1 MVTANKKIYNR
12 YTHTTQGKR
21 NLNITLQL
29 VIKSQEKRAKD
40 EVRGKE
46 DLQKH
51 FQNNSPNGH
60 KNIHIGHYLK

>member
-1 MVTANKKIYNR
+1 M
-12 YTHTTQGKR
+12 
-21 NLNITLQL
+21 
-29 VIKSQEKRAKD
+29 KSQEKRGKD

-60 KNIHIGHYLK
+60 KNIYIGHYLK